1 MSCPPYEKIDT
12 LYERDKNFKVDT
24 TKLRRPE
31 FAIPREWI
39 VTEKIDGTNCRISLE
54 LEHDTTTPCSSVC
67 ACAVEWVVRFYG
79 RTENSQMPTFLLEY
93 LQKTF
98 TLKGLKSLWRCKSN
112 CEKCGGE
119 GIVAFGDSSQGRGG
133 YAGQTVTSG
142 PCLNFEPY
150 PITLY
155 GEGYGAKIQKGGGNY
170 RRDGDVSFR
179 LFDVLI
185 GDIWLRRAD
194 VEDVAKQLDIEPVP
208 LLVDPP
214 WALGICVDMVRDKE
228 TPLGSVVAFIEGVPR
243 VAEGIVAFTDPP
255 LFNGQG
261 KRLMWKLKVK
271 DFDVEK

>member
-1 MSCPPYEKIDT
+1 MSCPEFPKIDT
-12 LYERDKNFKVDT
+12 LYERDENFKVDT

-54 LEHDTTTPCSSVC
+54 PEHKTTTPCSSGC

-98 TLKGLKSLWRCKSN
+98 TLGKMKSLWR
-112 CEKCGGE
+112 GPGE
-119 GIVAFGDSSQGRGG
+119 A
-133 YAGQTVTSG
+133 
-142 PCLNFEPY
+142 EY
-150 PITLY
+150 PLVLY

-170 RRDGDVSFR
+170 RRDSDVSFR

-185 GDIWLRRAD
+185 GNTWLQRAD
-194 VEDVAKQLDIEPVP
+194 VEEIAHKLIIKLVP
-208 LLVDPP
+208 FIKTDERSTFTTEEITKLVV
-214 WALGICVDMVRDKE
+214 GIGGLR
-228 TPLGSVVAFIEGVPR
+228 SVVAREEGTPSFAEGV
-243 VAEGIVAFTDPP
+243 VAFTDPP

-261 KRLMWKLKVK
+261 KRLMWKLKTK
-271 DFDVEK
+271 DFA

>member
-1 MSCPPYEKIDT
+1 MSCPEFPKIDT
-12 LYERDKNFKVDT
+12 LYERDEKFKVDI

-54 LEHDTTTPCSSVC
+54 PKHETTTPCSSGC

-79 RTENSQMPTFLLEY
+79 RTENSQMPTFLLEH

-98 TLKGLKSLWRCKSN
+98 TLDKMKALW
-112 CEKCGGE
+112 CGPGE
-119 GIVAFGDSSQGRGG
+119 A
-133 YAGQTVTSG
+133 
-142 PCLNFEPY
+142 EY
-150 PITLY
+150 PIVLY

-185 GDIWLRRAD
+185 GDTWLRRAD
-194 VEDVAKQLDIEPVP
+194 VEDVAKQLYIEPVP

-214 WALGICVDMVRDKE
+214 WALGLCVDMVRDKE

-261 KRLMWKLKVK
+261 KRLMWKLKTE
-271 DFDVEK
+271 DFGAEK